1 LSALNVERID
11 GVCVARPSEDIDAS
25 NARRVRDALVACLDE
40 GGDDLVLDLTDA
52 RYVDS
57 AGIDMLFRL
66 HEVLRDR
73 RGRLLLV
80 IPAQS
85 NLARLAEIVALPSAV
100 PVHDSLQRALADTQ
114 RTLT

>member
-1 LSALNVERID
+1 MSALNVERIS

-25 NARRVRDALVACLDE
+25 NARRVSDALVACLDE
-40 GGDDLVLDLTDA
+40 GSDDLVLDLSDS

-57 AGIDMLFRL
+57 AGIDMLFHL
-66 HEVLRDR
+66 HELLRDR

-100 PVHDSLQRALADTQ
+100 PVYDTLQRALTDTQ

>member
-1 LSALNVERID
+1 
-11 GVCVARPSEDIDAS
+11 
-25 NARRVRDALVACLDE
+25 
-40 GGDDLVLDLTDA
+40 
-52 RYVDS
+52 
-57 AGIDMLFRL
+57 L
-66 HEVLRDR
+66 HELLRDR

-100 PVHDSLQRALADTQ
+100 PVYDTLQRALTDTQ